1 VGSLNTSSG
10 LTLFGHLPL
19 KGKAM
24 LIYKYIIL
32 LMGKTML
39 IYKYIIPLKGK
50 VIKWVILNIFKENHN
65 GFTRIQMSVLRR
77 FDRV

>member
-32 LMGKTML
+32 LMGKAML
-39 IYKYIIPLKGK
+39 RFKYVISLKG
-50 VIKWVILNIFKENHN
+50 E
-65 GFTRIQMSVLRR
+65 GC
-77 FDRV
+77 